1 MPLRVKDSRALDDD
15 TQVNGS
21 RFGVRGVTVLKTN
34 IRAAARSQAE
44 TDNRPPPVRS
54 VIDELDASTRQRSV
68 ADRT

>member
-34 IRAAARSQAE
+34 IRATAWSRAE
-44 TDNRPPPVRS
+44 TDRPAIRS
-54 VIDELDASTRQRSV
+54 VIEQPAASARQRTA